1 MNKARELPID
11 GRRSGNT
18 SSADSF
24 DVGDRIHRGPNP
36 MRGLHGTDEAN
47 SRRGS
52 IGSRVVAWWNAEFD
66 YEWMPRFLAE
76 RGLTKLLQWSVAAWC
91 AAFGA
96 YIALLQVTVGDSS
109 DRWRPGLLTILAAS
123 SFYAAVRWPATVWP
137 TERRSIWFV
146 VWADMVLGIGI
157 VFGSGATASPLAAS
171 GLFIVIGIYV
181 AMLHSSR
188 TLAAHLGWVC
198 VAVGAAAL
206 RQAVLEPDTEDAI
219 LAIRVVFLLG
229 LTIGVP
235 VVAHIGLQTLKDAAA
250 RSQRDPLT
258 GLLNRWGLAAA
269 AQRLLSSTRD
279 GSDVIVTML
288 TDLDRFKSLND
299 RCGHADGD
307 QALVAVATRLAAAV
321 PPTGFVARLGGDE
334 FATVVAVPRNS
345 ATEVIANV
353 HASVYDPRDLVP
365 VCGSTGAWIWRGAR
379 AVTDPASAFSA
390 QLHRADLAMYDAK
403 RAGGNRLVFHSSTDA
418 RQ

>member
-1 MNKARELPID
+1 MNKPRKLPID
-11 GRRSGNT
+11 PGRSGNT
-18 SSADSF
+18 LSDDSF
-24 DVGDRIHRGPNP
+24 DFGDRIQQRPRPVRGF
-36 MRGLHGTDEAN
+36 HGTDEAN

-52 IGSRVVAWWNAEFD
+52 IGSRVVAWWDADFD

-76 RGLTKLLQWSVAAWC
+76 RGLTKLLQWSIAAWC
-91 AAFGA
+91 AAFGT
-96 YIALLQVTVGDSS
+96 YIALLQFTVGDSG
-109 DRWRPGLLTILAAS
+109 DRWRSALLIILAAS
-123 SFYAAVRWPATVWP
+123 SFYAAVRWPTTVWP

-146 VWADMVLGIGI
+146 VWADAVLGIGI

-188 TLAAHLGWVC
+188 TLSAHISWVC

-206 RQAVLEPDTEDAI
+206 RQVALEPETEDAI
-219 LAIRVVFLLG
+219 LAIRVFFLLG

-299 RCGHADGD
+299 RHGHTGGD
-307 QALVAVATRLAAAV
+307 RALRAVATRLTAAV
-321 PPTGFVARLGGDE
+321 PATGFVARLGGDE
-334 FATVVAVPRNS
+334 FATVVAVPHN
-345 ATEVIANV
+345 AVANVVTEV
-353 HASVYDPRDLVP
+353 HASVYDSRDAVP
-365 VCGSTGAWIWRGAR
+365 VCASTGAWIWLDTKP
-379 AVTDPASAFSA
+379 VTDPAGAFSA

-418 RQ
+418 MQ